1 MAAPI
6 PSYPPHFVDIKREI
20 AASYPDFQG
29 RTIAAWKRLLQ
40 ELAKSTE
47 QIGREGTN
55 IVPQINFKDLA
66 SANQDFV
73 DLVKRRG
80 CVVIHNVVDRAEA
93 TAWQR
98 DLREYVKI
106 NPVPGLILFNT
117 VYLLSPYLAFPG
129 FPEGDKQFFQLYWTG
144 PQVKARAHPNVLNA
158 TTWLNNLYHV
168 KSTEDAAG
176 VDLSTPLAYADRF
189 RIRHPGGI
197 WDNHPPHVDGGS
209 IERWQDKN
217 FRKCYGDILSGEW
230 ENHDPYWLECRMNAR
245 TSLYGRV
252 GASTIFRTF
261 QGWLALSETAPTEGT
276 LKVFPDVIL
285 SNAYTILRPFF
296 RPKAGEVD
304 GNPLDAENWE
314 FDISTPEFPG
324 IYARDSGFVG
334 PRPNPIS
341 HPHMKLEKTMVSVP
355 KVYPGDM
362 VFWHCDVVHSV
373 EQEHTGQEDS
383 IVMYIP
389 AVPCTPRNT
398 AYVER
403 QQESFLQGVPPPD
416 YPREEGETNYRGVA
430 RVEDIVGAIGRRA
443 MGFPV
448 AVA

>member
-1 MAAPI
+1 MAAPVH
-6 PSYPPHFVDIKREI
+6 SHPPHFVDIKREI
-20 AASYPDFQG
+20 VASYPGFEERATD
-29 RTIAAWKRLLQ
+29 AWKRLLR

-47 QIGREGTN
+47 LIGKEGSN

-66 SANQDFV
+66 SADQDFI

-80 CVVIHNVVDRAEA
+80 CVVIHDVVDRAKA

-98 DLREYVKI
+98 DLKEYVKV
-106 NPVPGLILFNT
+106 NPVPG
-117 VYLLSPYLAFPG
+117 
-129 FPEGDKQFFQLYWTG
+129 FPEEDKQFFQLYWTG
-144 PQVKARAHPNVLNA
+144 PQVKARADPNVLNA
-158 TTWLNNLYHV
+158 TKWLNNLYHIQS
-168 KSTEDAAG
+168 KEDTAG

-189 RIRHPGGI
+189 RIRHPGGF
-197 WDNHPPHVDGGS
+197 WDNHPPHVDGGA
-209 IERWQDKN
+209 IERWQDKD

-230 ENHDPYWLECRMNAR
+230 EKHDPYWLEGRMKAR

-252 GASTIFRTF
+252 GQSTIFRTF

-304 GNPLDAENWE
+304 GDPLDASNWE
-314 FDISTPEFPG
+314 FDISSPEFPG

-373 EQEHTGQEDS
+373 EQEHTGKEDS
-383 IVMYIP
+383 CVMYIP
-389 AVPCTPRNT
+389 AVPSTPQNA
-398 AYVER
+398 AYIER
-403 QQESFLQGVPPPD
+403 QKESFLGGIPPPD
-416 YPREEGETNYRGVA
+416 YPREEGEANYKGVGL
-430 RVEDIVGAIGRRA
+430 VDDITSPIGRLA
-443 MGFPV
+443 MGLSVTV
-448 AVA
+448 A